1 MSREKTTSE
10 MLAEIGAAHEPA
22 IHPITLNREVRRRR
36 IVARNGKTIGFMDCF
51 EANDFVAAAQAA
63 A

>member
-1 MSREKTTSE
+1 MTRDKTTSE

-22 IHPITLNREVRRRR
+22 IHPITLNCEVRSRR
-36 IVARNGKTIGFMDCF
+36 IVAQNGRTIGFMDCF
-51 EANDFVAAAQAA
+51 EANDFVAAAHAA

>member
-1 MSREKTTSE
+1 MTRDKTTAE
-10 MLAEIGAAHEPA
+10 MLAEIGAAHKPV
-22 IHPITLNREVRRRR
+22 INPIQAGFEVRSRR
-36 IVARNGKTIGFMDCF
+36 IVAQNGRTIGFMDCF